1 MKELSHPGTTAKC
14 AVDLNHLI
22 IGRIGTVRA
31 FLRRMSSQKI
41 CIGVNRLHRF
51 RSRPRGAS
59 LSAANC
65 VLTSFA
71 NGDSAHYPVTPSQAG
86 PYDSQSQI
94 QIIKGPLLILLEIWP
109 LWSAESVD
117 Y

>member
-1 MKELSHPGTTAKC
+1 MTPYKPFVLDAIGEVDSRSEKTIDTLRPSHG
-14 AVDLNHLI
+14 
-22 IGRIGTVRA
+22 
-31 FLRRMSSQKI
+31 S
-41 CIGVNRLHRF
+41 RLW
-51 RSRPRGAS
+51 GAS

-71 NGDSAHYPVTPSQAG
+71 NGDSAHYPVTPSPAG

-109 LWSAESVD
+109 L
-117 Y
+117 